1 MKTLMI
7 ALVLVAIGIAMTNA
21 APPQRVSTDRQL
33 YDEITRADRIM
44 FDAFNSRNLDGLMA
58 SFSEDLEFYHDND
71 GRQSFA
77 DVRSAF
83 DRMFKSPAA
92 PRRELVVGSL
102 RVYPVPKF
110 GAMQIGSHRFCHV
123 ENGKDDCGVFDF
135 AMVWQQQGNR
145 WRVTRVLSYG
155 H

>member
-1 MKTLMI
+1 MKTTMI
-7 ALVLVAIGIAMTNA
+7 ACALVAIAMTGA
-21 APPQRVSTDRQL
+21 AGSPQAPTDRQL
-33 YDEITRADRIM
+33 YDEIVRADRVM

-58 SFSEDLEFYHDND
+58 SFSEDLEFFHDKD

-77 DVRSAF
+77 EVRGGF
-83 DRMFKSPAA
+83 DRMFKSPEA
-92 PRRELVVGSL
+92 PRRELVAGSL
-102 RVYPVPKF
+102 RVYPIPKF

-123 ENGKDDCGVFDF
+123 ENGKDDCGIFDF
-135 AMVWQQQGNR
+135 AMVWQQQGTR

>member
-7 ALVLVAIGIAMTNA
+7 ALAVVAIAMTNA
-21 APPQRVSTDRQL
+21 APPQQLSTDRQL
-33 YDEITRADRIM
+33 YDEIARADRVM

-58 SFSEDLEFYHDND
+58 SFTEDLEFYHDKD
-71 GRQSFA
+71 GRVSFA
-77 DVRSAF
+77 EVRGAF
-83 DRMFKSPAA
+83 DRMFKSPEA
-92 PRRELVVGSL
+92 PRRELVAGSL
-102 RVYPVPKF
+102 RVYPVPNF

>member
-1 MKTLMI
+1 MKTLML
-7 ALVLVAIGIAMTNA
+7 ALGLIAIGIAMTNA
-21 APPQRVSTDRQL
+21 APPQRLSTDRQL
-33 YDEITRADRIM
+33 YDEIMRADRIM

-77 DVRSAF
+77 DVKSAF

-92 PRRELVVGSL
+92 PRRELVAGSL